1 MVKFDIDE
9 GQVMEFCHPPDVF
22 DDAQARDISYLALPD
37 SALAAAAL
45 PSPLLCRVACG
56 GPSVGAPGRRHTDVG
71 NAGQFTLRLDQP
83 FSKRAGR
90 NSNGLWFPEAGG

>member
-1 MVKFDIDE
+1 MGRMPAPPFLSRWVVAVCVVKFDIDE

-56 GPSVGAPGRRHTDVG
+56 GPSVGAPG
-71 NAGQFTLRLDQP
+71 
-83 FSKRAGR
+83 
-90 NSNGLWFPEAGG
+90 